1 MEGLESTHCCRQ
13 GQNKRLSPSY
23 TFVRAKNC
31 CLCCL
36 VLVYFCFV
44 SWFLLVSVFVRAISF
59 CKKNTLAYN
68 CPDNFRAV
76 LNSLFFLS
84 KDFARTKSIKS
95 TKNPKTQPNKSTKRY
110 KQTVGYD
117 GPTKPVIVLPY
128 IRTKTSFLGPFK
140 KLNCLDDL
148 IYITTSSIGKTDHN
162 FSFIEF
168 DQKKQIL

>member
-1 MEGLESTHCCRQ
+1 MKRFCTHQ
-13 GQNKRLSPSY
+13 KHQ
-23 TFVRAKNC
+23 
-31 CLCCL
+31 
-36 VLVYFCFV
+36 
-44 SWFLLVSVFVRAISF
+44 I
-59 CKKNTLAYN
+59 
-68 CPDNFRAV
+68 
-76 LNSLFFLS
+76 
-84 KDFARTKSIKS
+84 TKSL
-95 TKNPKTQPNKSTKRY
+95 KTQPSKSTKRY
-110 KQTVGYD
+110 KQTVGYG